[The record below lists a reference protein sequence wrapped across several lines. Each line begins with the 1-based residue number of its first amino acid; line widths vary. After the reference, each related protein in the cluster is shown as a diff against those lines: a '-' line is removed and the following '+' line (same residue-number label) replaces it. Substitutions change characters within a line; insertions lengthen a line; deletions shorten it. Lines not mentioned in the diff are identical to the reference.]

1 MCLLLLL
8 LIISVGAELSTS
20 YAYLVVWIHVGAAVS
35 IQETEIS
42 ILEGTSGEICI
53 VLENGDL
60 ERNVSVILTTTA
72 GTAGTETILLSDN
85 NHCLLIHIKNKQV

>member
-1 MCLLLLL
+1 MFTVFAVTLF
-8 LIISVGAELSTS
+8 LSEQSYHATS
-20 YAYLVVWIHVGAAVS
+20 YAYLIVWIHVGAVVS

-42 ILEGTSGEICI
+42 IIEGTSGEICI

-85 NHCLLIHIKNKQV
+85 NHCLLIHITN